1 MTKQTTATMTYRPG
15 VWLVDTHLDRLGCL
29 MATEGGRAQLRPP
42 GGGREWEARPGAL
55 RLATAVEKRAAG
67 VR

>member
-1 MTKQTTATMTYRPG
+1 MTKQTAATITYRPS
-15 VWLVDTHLDRLGCL
+15 VWLIDTRLDRLGCL

-42 GGGREWEARPGAL
+42 GGGREWDVDPDAL
-55 RLATAVEKRAAG
+55 RLARADEKRAAG